1 MERKE
6 LFYEQPKFEVVK
18 FSKEDIIT
26 TTNETPGEWD
36 YFSL

>member
-6 LFYEQPKFEVVK
+6 LFYEEPKFEVVK

-26 TTNETPGEWD
+26 TSDHETPGEWD
-36 YFSL
+36 EL